1 MREGR
6 SIILIMRSLRRLE
19 LLESTRKKVQSI
31 ILNTKKTQ
39 GDEAA
44 EEVATRLIEIV
55 DSCETEEELLE
66 KLHEFKKKM

>member
-1 MREGR
+1 MKEGR
-6 SIILIMRSLRRLE
+6 SIILIFRALRRLE
-19 LLESTRKKVQSI
+19 PHENTRKKVVSI
-31 ILNTKKTQ
+31 IVNTKKTQ

-44 EEVATRLIEIV
+44 EEIATRLIELV

>member
-1 MREGR
+1 MKEGR

-31 ILNTKKTQ
+31 IINTKKTQ

-44 EEVATRLIEIV
+44 EEIATRLMELV

-66 KLHEFKKKM
+66 KLHFFQKER